1 MLKHIVRGDQ
11 NDIYLFHSSLTPNY
25 NVSQNE
31 LTPTFRGSYFLN
43 QASKWQKLTFI
54 MKYDLLA
61 KLSIKIKW
69 FGSVVLMIY
78 VIT

>member
-1 MLKHIVRGDQ
+1 MKVHIK
-11 NDIYLFHSSLTPNY
+11 Y
-25 NVSQNE
+25 NVSQKE

-61 KLSIKIKW
+61 KLSMKIKW